1 MWSCS
6 QSLGMQHS
14 CIVCRTA
21 KIVFKVRPGNKDVDL
36 TQSLSIWVGV
46 SDPTKY
52 KYVHIMLK
60 RKVWVLVYKIN
71 MRVMQY
77 WPHPRLSP
85 PGTKLYI
92 YWPAAWSCKTTKW
105 MVILHNIN
113 DVITFSWCNVTTNC
127 TVSANTLFSF
137 SVYIMAVWSYHPQ
150 SLRVYTGKTTGL
162 ACNWLRI
169 LGVAYQQTVPYV
181 IHSLSSPCNLIWFL
195 KDPRHAYI
203 PYTGKLSREKTF
215 ARIGEK
221 YDFRGENLSRIAYF
235 CCAKGRHAPKFR
247 REHRMSIL
255 NLSRTGRTATA
266 TSYASG

>member
-60 RKVWVLVYKIN
+60 RRVWVLVCKIN
-71 MRVMQY
+71 TRVINTGLIPGS
-77 WPHPRLSP
+77 PHLEQS
-85 PGTKLYI
+85 YI

-105 MVILHNIN
+105 MVLLHNIN

-137 SVYIMAVWSYHPQ
+137 SVYIMGVWSYHPQ

-162 ACNWLRI
+162 VCNWLRI
-169 LGVAYQQTVPYV
+169 LGVEYQQTVPYV